1 MLAPYPSGNVRD
13 FVFKEQGMNE
23 VKIRGRDTF
32 VAPYREAPA
41 QIVEVET
48 NWRELPT
55 APISAPMPYASHK
68 DRAVGFTVA
77 TGPLASVVGLVV
89 LLIGISAF
97 GVPLL
102 SVGALLL
109 ALAGFAV
116 TWLIAFA
123 LHVFVSA
130 DGALLIHTILAW
142 RYLFIE
148 GKERRSRYGLN
159 RRGNK

>member
-1 MLAPYPSGNVRD
+1 MDYQT
-13 FVFKEQGMNE
+13 K
-23 VKIRGRDTF
+23 GRNTY
-32 VAPYREAPA
+32 VPALRESPA

-77 TGPLASVVGLVV
+77 TGPLAGVVGFIV

-109 ALAGFAV
+109 ALAGFAM
-116 TWLIAFA
+116 TWLIAYG
-123 LHVFVSA
+123 LHTFVSA
-130 DGALLIHTILAW
+130 DGALFLHTIYAW
-142 RYLFIE
+142 GYLRRE
-148 GKERRSRYGLN
+148 QSERFQRYGLH
-159 RRGNK
+159 RGDKS